1 MTSSPAHSD
10 QLLQSLS
17 EASLPHVQQAVSDVV
32 LRDKAALA
40 LAFYSHMVQDPTAAK
55 FLSVKSVEERL
66 KPGMERWLERLFCHE
81 TADELQG
88 VLAMQRHIGEVHSRA
103 NIPVELV
110 ARGMRLLKRE
120 IIQRL
125 LETAL
130 TRDELISAVLRTD
143 RLIDIA
149 FEAMSSA
156 FVHSHESG
164 VRIDESY
171 RMFATGNNLALER
184 EKQMGSLL
192 DWENRL
198 FRAVATE
205 MPFDEISTLCNSTFG
220 LWLHHKAALIFDETH
235 EMEMIEASMRRID
248 DSLFPQLTARR
259 RRDLQSDEIRSLV
272 KAVMSEMEQLKYLLS
287 TMFERMTDL
296 EIGRDVLTQLFNRRF
311 LPTILKREIDLFQRK
326 SIPFCVLMLDIDFFK
341 LVNDQHGHD
350 AGDRV
355 LQNIAGL
362 MLNQVRVSDFVF
374 RYGGEEFLIV
384 LAEVDADQAKVVA
397 EKIRAR
403 VQAAEILLSEDRTIR
418 VTLSI
423 GIAAFDG
430 HPDYQRTVDRAD
442 KALYTAKHAG
452 RNQWAVAPD

>member
-1 MTSSPAHSD
+1 MNASPALTD
-10 QLLQSLS
+10 QLLQGLS
-17 EASLPHVQQAVSDVV
+17 EASLPNVQQTLSDVV
-32 LRDKAALA
+32 QRDKAALA
-40 LAFYSHMVQDPTAAK
+40 LAFYSQMMRDPAAAK
-55 FLSVKSVEERL
+55 YLSVKSVEERL
-66 KPGMERWLERLFCHE
+66 MPGMERWLDRLFCHE
-81 TADELQG
+81 TTAELHA

-103 NIPVELV
+103 NIPVDLV

-120 IIQRL
+120 IILRL
-125 LETAL
+125 LDTGL
-130 TRDELISAVLRTD
+130 DRDELISAVLRTD

-171 RMFATGNNLALER
+171 RMFATGSNLALER
-184 EKQMGSLL
+184 EKQMISLL

-205 MPFDEISTLCNSTFG
+205 MPLDEISTLGNSTFG
-220 LWLHHKAALIFDETH
+220 LWLHHKASLIFDETH
-235 EMEMIEASMRRID
+235 ELEMIEACMRRID
-248 DSLFPQLTARR
+248 DSLFPQLTTRR
-259 RRDLQSDEIRSLV
+259 RELQSDEVRTLIR
-272 KAVMSEMEQLKYLLS
+272 AVMAEMEQLKYLFS
-287 TMFERMTDL
+287 TMFERMIDL
-296 EIGRDVLTQLFNRRF
+296 DVGRDVLTQLFNRRF

-326 SIPFCVLMLDIDFFK
+326 GTPFCVLMLDIDFFK
-341 LVNDQHGHD
+341 AVNDLHGHD

-355 LQNIAGL
+355 LQNIAAL

-374 RYGGEEFLIV
+374 RYGGEEFLIL
-384 LAEVDADQAKVVA
+384 LAEVDVDQAEVVA

-403 VQAAEILLSEDRTIR
+403 VEAAVIPLSEDRLIQ

-430 HPDYQRTVDRAD
+430 HPDYQRAVDRAD
-442 KALYTAKHAG
+442 KALYAAKHAG